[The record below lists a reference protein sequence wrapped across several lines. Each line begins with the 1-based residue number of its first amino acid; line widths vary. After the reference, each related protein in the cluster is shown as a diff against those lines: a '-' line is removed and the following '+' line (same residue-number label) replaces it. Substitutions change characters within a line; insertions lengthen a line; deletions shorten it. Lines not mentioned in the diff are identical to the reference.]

1 MIQLSKNFTLSE
13 LIKSYTATRRGINN
27 TPHQSVIDN
36 LKYLCENLLQPIRDM
51 AGVVTINSGYR
62 SPALNKA
69 VGGAKKSQHLT
80 GQAVDF
86 ESMQYSNIELG
97 KMIEESGLVF
107 DQLIYEFVSKK
118 NPRSGWIHISL
129 VKNGTNRKQV
139 LWVG

>member
-1 MIQLSKNFTLSE
+1 MTQLSKNFTLRE
-13 LIKSYTATRRGINN
+13 LIKSDTATRKGINN
-27 TPHQSVIDN
+27 APPQSVIDN

-51 AGVVTINSGYR
+51 VGIVTINSGYR

-69 VGGAKKSQHLT
+69 VGGAKNSQHLT

-86 ESMQYSNIELG
+86 ESVQYSNIELG

-118 NPRSGWIHISL
+118 NPRAGWIHISL
-129 VKNGTNRKQV
+129 VKDGTNRKQV
-139 LWVG
+139 LWVA